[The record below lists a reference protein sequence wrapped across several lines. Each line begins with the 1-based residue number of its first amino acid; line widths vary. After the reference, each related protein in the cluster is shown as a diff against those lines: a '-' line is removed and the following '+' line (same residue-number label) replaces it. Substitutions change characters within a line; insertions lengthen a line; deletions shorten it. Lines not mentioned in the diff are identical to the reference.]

1 VVKNCMHLDLHVGG
15 DREVPLPLHTRGQ
28 RVDAEAARLVG
39 VSATRLRVSEQEATD
54 RHFVLMQDPEGN
66 ESCLT

>member
-1 VVKNCMHLDLHVGG
+1 LDLHVGG
-15 DREVPLPLHTRGQ
+15 DREVPLHTRGQ

-39 VSATRLRVSEQEATD
+39 ASATRLRVSEQEATD